1 MSGLEASR
9 WAPNGAYA
17 TKEKSRSEP
26 GSSSIHKHGKNST
39 EPALSPASEL
49 ARFTKIMARLKWKLP
64 FLAEAYRLAITE
76 RDEMSESTVAN
87 AEIMF
92 KLDFHEYYALLER
105 AIVHL
110 LGVFGIE
117 VSSSFHGS
125 RKAER
130 HASEREGQLG
140 THRYHANVLDAL
152 EAEDCPLYSVLGHGR
167 VHEQLRRAKTLRNRW
182 KTADS
187 SEEDDQKAPPF
198 LDRDRRD
205 MSSLPLESY
214 DFDDMLQ
221 QIFVGL
227 EDGFRLAQEK
237 VAEVDGFQD
246 GQVDAMAIDEGWEFI
261 VDAMDWEAV

>member
-17 TKEKSRSEP
+17 TKEKSRSKP
-26 GSSSIHKHGKNST
+26 SSSISYRHEKNNT
-39 EPALSPASEL
+39 ETALSPTSEL
-49 ARFTKIMARLKWKLP
+49 VRFSKIMTRLKWKLP
-64 FLAEAYRLAITE
+64 FLAEAYRLAIAA
-76 RDEMSESTVAN
+76 RDEMSDSPVAN

-152 EAEDCPLYSVLGHGR
+152 EAKDCPLYSVLGHGR
-167 VHEQLRRAKTLRNRW
+167 VHEQLRRAKALRNRW

-187 SEEDDQKAPPF
+187 TEEENPPF

-205 MSSLPLESY
+205 VGSLPLESY

-221 QIFVGL
+221 QIFSGL
-227 EDGFRLAQEK
+227 DEGFRLAQEK
-237 VAEVDGFQD
+237 AAEADGFQD
-246 GQVDAMAIDEGWEFI
+246 GQVEAMAIDEGWEFI
-261 VDAMDWEAV
+261 VDAMDWEAI